1 MKTLAFGA
9 ALATML
15 MMMMTASTAVAQ
27 WTPIECELST
37 GHYLV
42 NSARLYLRSA
52 GRTKFQDQRERDL
65 RDAYRVL
72 TQAIEEGRD
81 NDPAV
86 WYLLGRWYAIQRDLA
101 GADSAFDKAAVGA
114 PQCRDDI
121 VTHRRRL
128 WVPVLNRGVDAL
140 RAGEWD
146 AAKTEFRTANG
157 IFDAEPMSY
166 YYLAQAHRNTQQS
179 DSAIANYTAAID
191 IASRE
196 ENRDNEEFA
205 DIRERASFNVALL
218 YRDERQYDSAVVWFQ
233 RYRNI
238 KPDDYQAMT
247 AQATALSLA
256 GREDDALVLYDSVLL
271 RADEMPALQLFEAG
285 AALFRAARYE
295 LATQAFHAG
304 LERNPYFR
312 DALYNL
318 ANTYFRMSEL
328 DSGLTDNEADTR
340 KVELGEKMHPIAE
353 RLIAVDPASTTAM
366 RLLAASYLLR
376 GEDDSTVATLERI
389 EQMTFDVTISVF
401 RAEADGGYELRGLIT
416 NQSEGEAA
424 VPALTFDF
432 LNEAGEVVESAEIPA
447 QTIEAGGGAPIGIGA
462 SSDAIAAWRYS
473 LGS

>member
-1 MKTLAFGA
+1 MKMLAFGT
-9 ALATML
+9 ALATMAL
-15 MMMMTASTAVAQ
+15 MATASTAVAQ

-52 GRTKFQDQRERDL
+52 GRTKFPSQRERDL
-65 RDAYRVL
+65 RDAHRVL

-101 GADSAFDKAAVGA
+101 GADSAFDKAVGGA

-121 VTHRRRL
+121 LTHRRRL

-140 RAGEWD
+140 RADELD
-146 AAKTEFRTANG
+146 AAKTEFRIANE

-166 YYLAQAHRNTQQS
+166 YYLAQAHQNSQQS
-179 DSAIANYTAAID
+179 DSAIANYRLAIE
-191 IASRE
+191 IANRE
-196 ENRDNEEFA
+196 ENRDNEQFA
-205 DIRERASFNVALL
+205 DIPERASFNVALL
-218 YRDERQYDSAVVWFQ
+218 YNNERQYDSAVVWFQ

-238 KPDDYQAMT
+238 KPDDYEAMT
-247 AQATALSLA
+247 AQATALSLT
-256 GREDDALVLYDSVLL
+256 GRTDDALVLYDSVLL
-271 RADEMPALQLFEAG
+271 RADEMPALQLFETG

-295 LATQAFHAG
+295 LATQAFRAG

-318 ANTYFRMSEL
+318 VNTYFRMSEL
-328 DSGLTDNEADTR
+328 DSGLTDEEADAR
-340 KVELGEKMHPIAE
+340 KTELGEKMQPIAE

-376 GEDDSTVATLERI
+376 RVDDSTVATLERI

-401 RAEADGGYELRGLIT
+401 RSASDGGYELRGLIT

-424 VPALTFDF
+424 VPTLTFEF
-432 LNEAGEVVESAEIPA
+432 LDEAGEVIESTEIPA
-447 QTIEAGGGAPIGIGA
+447 QILEEGGGAPIGIRA

-473 LGS
+473 LGA